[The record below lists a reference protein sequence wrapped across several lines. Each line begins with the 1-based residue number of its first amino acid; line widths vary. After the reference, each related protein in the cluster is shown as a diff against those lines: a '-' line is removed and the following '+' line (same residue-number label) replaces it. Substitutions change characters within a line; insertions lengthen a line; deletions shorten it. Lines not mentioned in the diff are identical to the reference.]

1 MQFSKVLYVLFPV
14 AVLAAPLQTFNIP
27 TMDPNTVAPEVPAI
41 GKRVPQAEDTC
52 TDEGLLSAWCQ
63 RFNNYEAP
71 LDLLGP
77 HNATETLDA
86 WTVSGVVRVLVGE
99 DRTVFPPRLRLR
111 IVEHEDWR
119 LWSVQTKRYNWHVAD
134 AGPPPPFITQT
145 LAAEIYTGA
154 LEHIHY
160 RVTDATRQQIS
171 LLPTNEILDL
181 PLDGDAV
188 FHCDY
193 SFLGDPYDVA
203 PVRSFAELEE
213 SEDDEDDEPEADAD
227 DFENES
233 SDTKK
238 DNSSSTKQDESQA
251 RFSEGKGG
259 YDSDY
264 DIGDADE
271 SDLDESGSVY
281 GDGGS
286 SIDVDE
292 DVDQDEACEDSVVNH
307 ESCHHDHNGAE
318 PCTET
323 SEDLIEFSSSS
334 NSSDDDPFYLERRY
348 ATVLMAPSGPKAQ
361 QQAAASNNASTNS
374 STPAPAAEPQVPKG
388 PHPGHIQVSCQYTSE
403 QRLRRMLRDNK
414 SDPARE
420 DSYRLQGV
428 QLIDNVRNVLH
439 VPVKTFDT
447 ACVYYHWFRLSFR
460 DAEYNYQDAAMA
472 SLFLACKVE
481 DTIKKSKEIL
491 CAAYNI
497 KNPDHPTTQDDKM
510 FEQPSKIVIGL
521 ERLILETV
529 GFDFRC
535 RYPQASLQKVTKQI
549 MGADAKEIFAI
560 AMEMSI
566 DLYKTFAPIKQ
577 PSFAMALAL
586 LELTARLLGTG
597 VDKIEKVDLSV
608 YHTTRQNIVETML
621 DLLDLYTQHLK
632 STKLGNRFDLNKFI
646 EVKIVINSEVDNDDK
661 LVRYAHWC
669 NNCDGGEDENLSNG
683 VSVLKNISFF
693 GSNSA
698 KRNGRNQDG
707 TMRFVFDPEQA
718 RCERREVEPYFK
730 DEYEDYEVEVE
741 VPMEPEG
748 KNHNHRDMKRDGGWG
763 GGRRNHHHDRR
774 KGRGYY

>member
-1 MQFSKVLYVLFPV
+1 
-14 AVLAAPLQTFNIP
+14 
-27 TMDPNTVAPEVPAI
+27 
-41 GKRVPQAEDTC
+41 
-52 TDEGLLSAWCQ
+52 
-63 RFNNYEAP
+63 
-71 LDLLGP
+71 
-77 HNATETLDA
+77 
-86 WTVSGVVRVLVGE
+86 
-99 DRTVFPPRLRLR
+99 
-111 IVEHEDWR
+111 
-119 LWSVQTKRYNWHVAD
+119 
-134 AGPPPPFITQT
+134 
-145 LAAEIYTGA
+145 
-154 LEHIHY
+154 
-160 RVTDATRQQIS
+160 
-171 LLPTNEILDL
+171 
-181 PLDGDAV
+181 
-188 FHCDY
+188 
-193 SFLGDPYDVA
+193 
-203 PVRSFAELEE
+203 
-213 SEDDEDDEPEADAD
+213 
-227 DFENES
+227 
-233 SDTKK
+233 
-238 DNSSSTKQDESQA
+238 
-251 RFSEGKGG
+251 
-259 YDSDY
+259 
-264 DIGDADE
+264 
-271 SDLDESGSVY
+271 
-281 GDGGS
+281 
-286 SIDVDE
+286 
-292 DVDQDEACEDSVVNH
+292 
-307 ESCHHDHNGAE
+307 
-318 PCTET
+318 
-323 SEDLIEFSSSS
+323 
-334 NSSDDDPFYLERRY
+334 
-348 ATVLMAPSGPKAQ
+348 
-361 QQAAASNNASTNS
+361 
-374 STPAPAAEPQVPKG
+374 
-388 PHPGHIQVSCQYTSE
+388 
-403 QRLRRMLRDNK
+403 
-414 SDPARE
+414 
-420 DSYRLQGV
+420 
-428 QLIDNVRNVLH
+428 
-439 VPVKTFDT
+439 
-447 ACVYYHWFRLSFR
+447 
-460 DAEYNYQDAAMA
+460 
-472 SLFLACKVE
+472 
-481 DTIKKSKEIL
+481 
-491 CAAYNI
+491 
-497 KNPDHPTTQDDKM
+497 M

-597 VDKIEKVDLSV
+597 IDKIEKVDLSV